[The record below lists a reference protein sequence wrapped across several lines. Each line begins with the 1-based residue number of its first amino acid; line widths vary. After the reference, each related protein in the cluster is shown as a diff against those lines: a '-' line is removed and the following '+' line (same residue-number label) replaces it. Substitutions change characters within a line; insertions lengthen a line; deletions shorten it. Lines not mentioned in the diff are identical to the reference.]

1 MTLLRAPP
9 MRLYFPA
16 AVILLTSLLSAA
28 PVINEVQS
36 TNTSLPDQ
44 YGQLIDWVEIHN
56 PTGSAIELGGY
67 RLSDSLND
75 RSKFVFPAV
84 SIAPGGHLLVWCGQ
98 SAEFPITGPYP
109 AGQLRASGFAISS
122 GGEPLVL
129 TAPDGATVVDEF
141 PALAI
146 GTSGGIGRS
155 LGRGIYGLSGT
166 LLFYQVPT
174 PGAANTTAGFP
185 TETLPGPAVSQSGGV
200 FRSEVTVQLSIPA
213 GVSGATLRYTL
224 DGSDPTESSPVYEG
238 PLTLTAAANQ
248 TTRYSWIPTNFQQVG
263 PPFYEGWQPPQ
274 GEVARLNVLRARLFK
289 SGVTPGRIVTQ
300 SYLVHPDG
308 AARYPYPVVSI
319 ATDPDNLFDAAR
331 GIYVPPNFSNDGSAW
346 ERPGHVEFFETDG
359 SLAFAGDIGIRLHG
373 NTTVNRP
380 RKALRIYARN
390 QDGPST
396 FNHRIFP
403 QRDTAFFDT
412 FLLRAGGNDWGQ
424 AIFRDALVSE
434 IAAPSGLD
442 HMSARPAAVFIDG
455 EYWGLHNLRD
465 RIDEGYYFHRYG
477 LGETEFAQL
486 EIPAGNGSWPV
497 HDRGNDA
504 AGLLQDF
511 EDILRDAAGNE
522 FGGASGYDTLA
533 GRIDIANFIDYQAHE
548 IWSGNT
554 DWSGNNIRLWR
565 AVTPDRSPGAHPRH
579 DGRWRWILF
588 DTDFAL
594 GLDFFYVPGYEQ
606 GPEHNTLAYA
616 SQPGG
621 GNFIGNS
628 ENGTLLLRKA
638 LENPRFRDEFIN
650 RFADLLNTT
659 LSAEHATAKLE
670 EFRALY
676 APGMAEHVARWNQ
689 PGNWA
694 DELARIGNYLALRP
708 AALRGHLAG
717 RFGLAG
723 TAELTVGVTEGGQGS
738 VKVNSLAFEPSTPG
752 VSPEPYPWTGTYFQ
766 SVPVTLTA
774 VPAPGYRLAHWLR
787 EVGESSGNVIA
798 SDSAAASATWSSGSN
813 GGSGFGAWSLQ
824 ASTTNRRNA
833 GWFLDN
839 GRGGWGFYAN
849 DGHLAAA
856 TRPLAAP
863 LAVGHTFTVRLRHGT
878 VASPGD
884 VGIALLDNN
893 GVNFFR
899 VRRIWSSDRYEVNG
913 QISDVPVTTGSLDVE
928 FTMTSATTYTARL
941 IPVGGS
947 AYELSGTLPS
957 NGTGAI
963 NRFQAFNYSAGNGS
977 GTDFFVTSLQI
988 SESGGEA
995 DTGYEVYSTS
1005 TTITPT
1011 LSADT
1016 GFVAA
1021 FEPEPAVALSIE
1033 PPVWTV
1039 GFGNAPLTV
1048 RAVNSLG
1055 DTDANFTGIV
1065 TLTVTGPGGVVGT
1078 YSAAA
1083 VEGLATFAAA
1093 DLPAGS
1099 YGLSATSGVLITDTE
1114 AQLTVRA
1121 AATFLPVG
1129 SGVWH
1134 LASNWDTKTVPN
1146 SPAVSVVIPANT
1158 AANRDVTNNAPTT
1171 VASMTFEL
1179 GSSAFRNRIN
1189 GTTGQPL
1196 TLQSASGLSTI
1207 TVTGTGAGH
1216 ANIEVPGGVTL
1227 ANDVILDVQ
1236 STGSTNAEYGA
1247 LRLQGIWS
1255 GAGDVIK
1262 RGPGMSGITGAGKGF
1277 SGQVVV
1283 EQGVLTFSEPA
1294 ISGNNVTSYTVQPGG
1309 QLRLSSAGNPR
1320 NYLFKGPLHLA
1331 GSGRSGVP
1339 ENENLGV
1346 LGALRLEPG
1355 GAGTVA
1361 ILANRIHLNDSADVH
1376 VPAGNTILF
1385 GGPLTTTTSSNVL
1398 TKSGGGTLVVSS
1410 GASDFAGGFALNRGT
1425 LSLDHAGLTNSVR
1438 ALTLGNATVLNGT
1451 GHWGG
1456 SVEARSGSTLAFVT
1470 GSSPGGAASL
1480 RAGSFVADGV
1490 VTIAVT
1496 PDAAAVAGSY
1506 PLLSVEGA
1514 ATGLD
1519 NLALSLAATNFPAAR
1534 LSFRH
1539 GTLYA
1544 VLSATGGP
1552 AEAWLLQY
1560 GLPMDGTGDGADLA
1574 DPDGDGLVNLVERA
1588 LFLHPRETGAGVWTV
1603 TSGADREAFAVTYRV
1618 ARNQSDLTVT
1628 AESSPGLGTD
1638 AVWTPLESEVADD
1651 THSDYT
1657 IFRASLPRS
1666 GASGFVRL
1674 KVTGRESD

>member
-1 MTLLRAPP
+1 MIPRLRP
-9 MRLYFPA
+9 MRLYLPA
-16 AVILLTSLLSAA
+16 AAILLTSYLSAA

-36 TNTSLPDQ
+36 TNTSFPDQ
-44 YGQLIDWVEIHN
+44 YGQLLDWVEIHN
-56 PTGSAIELGGY
+56 PTDGAIDLAGY

-75 RSKFVFPAV
+75 RGKFVFPAV
-84 SIAPGGHLLVWCGQ
+84 SIAPGGYLLVWCGQ
-98 SAEFPITGPYP
+98 SAEFPSTGPYP
-109 AGQLRASGFAISS
+109 AGQLRSVSFAISS
-122 GGEPLVL
+122 GGEPIVL
-129 TAPDGATVVDEF
+129 TAPDGTTVVDEF
-141 PALAI
+141 PALSI
-146 GTSGGIGRS
+146 GTSSGVGRS
-155 LGRGIYGLSGT
+155 LGRGVAGLSGT
-166 LLFYQVPT
+166 LYFYAAPT
-174 PGAANTTAGFP
+174 PGAANTTPGFP
-185 TETLPGPAVSQSGGV
+185 AETLPGPAVSQSGGV

-213 GVSGATLRYTL
+213 GVNGATLRYTL

-346 ERPGHVEFFETDG
+346 ERPGHIEFFETDG
-359 SLAFAGDIGIRLHG
+359 TLAFAGDIGIRLHG

-390 QDGPST
+390 PDGPST

-403 QRDTAFFDT
+403 QKDTAFFDT

-424 AIFRDALVSE
+424 SIFRDALVSE

-554 DWSGNNIRLWR
+554 DWPGNNVRLWR

-638 LENPRFRDEFIN
+638 LENSRFRNEFIN

-717 RFGLAG
+717 RFGLPG
-723 TAELTVGVTEGGQGS
+723 TAALTVDVAEAGRGS
-738 VKVNSLAFEPSTPG
+738 VKVNSLALEPSTPG
-752 VSPEPYPWTGTYFQ
+752 VSPEPYPWTGTYFR

-787 EVGESSGNVIA
+787 EVGEASGVVIA

-824 ASTTNRRNA
+824 ASTTNRGNA

-849 DGHLAAA
+849 NGHLAAA

-863 LAVGHTFTVRLRHGT
+863 LAVGQTFTVRLRHGT
-878 VASPGD
+878 VAPPGD
-884 VGIALLDNN
+884 VGIALLDSN

-913 QISDVPVTTGSLDVE
+913 QTSDVPVITGPLDVE

-977 GTDFFVTSLQI
+977 GADFFVTSLQI

-1011 LSADT
+1011 LSADA

-1039 GFGNAPLTV
+1039 GLGNAPLTV

-1099 YGLSATSGVLITDTE
+1099 YGLSAISGDLSTDSAAE
-1114 AQLTVRA
+1114 LTVRA
-1121 AATFLPVG
+1121 AATFLPAG

-1134 LASNWDTKTVPN
+1134 LASNWDAGSIPN
-1146 SPAVSVVIPANT
+1146 SATASAIIPANT
-1158 AANRDVTNNAPTT
+1158 ASNRDVTNNAPTT
-1171 VASMTFEL
+1171 VASVTFEL
-1179 GSSAFRNRIN
+1179 GSSAFRSRIN
-1189 GTTGQPL
+1189 GTAGQPL
-1196 TLQSASGLSTI
+1196 TLRSANGVSTVA
-1207 TVTGTGAGH
+1207 VTGAGAGH
-1216 ANIEVPGGVTL
+1216 ANIEVPGGLILSNETV
-1227 ANDVILDVQ
+1227 LDVQ

-1247 LRLQGIWS
+1247 LRLQGLVS
-1255 GAGDVIK
+1255 GPGAMVK
-1262 RGPGMSGITGAGKGF
+1262 RGPGMAGITGAGKTF
-1277 SGQVVV
+1277 SGDITI

-1294 ISGNNVTSYTVQPGG
+1294 ITANGVTNYSVQPGG

-1320 NYLFKGPLHLA
+1320 NYLFKGPLNLA

-1339 ENENLGV
+1339 DNENLGV
-1346 LGALRLEPG
+1346 LGALRLETG
-1355 GAGTVA
+1355 STGTVA
-1361 ILANRIHLNDSADVH
+1361 VLTNRINLTESADVH
-1376 VPAGNTILF
+1376 VPAGNTMQF
-1385 GGPLTTTTSSNVL
+1385 GGPLTAASNGNEL
-1398 TKSGGGTLVVSS
+1398 AKSGGGTLVLSS
-1410 GASDFAGGFALNRGT
+1410 ATSTFTGGVALNRGT
-1425 LSLDHAGLTNSVR
+1425 LHFGGALLTNTTN
-1438 ALTLGNATVLNGT
+1438 ALVLSNETTLSGT
-1451 GHWGG
+1451 GRWGG
-1456 SVEARSGSTLAFVT
+1456 NIEALAGSTLAFVT
-1470 GSSPGGAASL
+1470 AASPGGAASL
-1480 RAGSFVADGV
+1480 RAGSLAASGSV
-1490 VTIAVT
+1490 VVSVT
-1496 PDAAAVAGSY
+1496 PGEGAAAGSY
-1506 PLLSVEGA
+1506 PLLAVDGT
-1514 ATGLD
+1514 ATGVE
-1519 NLALSLAATNFPAAR
+1519 NLVLSLATTNFPASR
-1534 LSFRH
+1534 LSFTN

-1544 VLSATGGP
+1544 VLAASADP
-1552 AEAWLLQY
+1552 AEAWLAQY
-1560 GLPMDGTGDGADLA
+1560 GLPADGTGEGADTA
-1574 DPDGDGLVNLVERA
+1574 DPDGDGVVNLVERA
-1588 LFLHPRETGAGVWTV
+1588 LFLDPRVAEAGWPVTTGPDG
-1603 TSGADREAFAVTYRV
+1603 EAFVVTYRV
-1618 ARNQSDLTVT
+1618 ARDQSDLTVT
-1628 AESSPGLGTD
+1628 AESSPVLGPD
-1638 AVWTPLESEVADD
+1638 AAWTALGSEVADD
-1651 THSDYT
+1651 TNPDYR
-1657 IFRASLPRS
+1657 IYRAVLPRA
-1666 GASGFVRL
+1666 GAGFVRL
-1674 KVTGRESD
+1674 KVTR